1 MAGRRRGVFGRLPRA
16 APDLTNSIVALVRE
30 AQAQV
35 DQNMVSAWKGG
46 GKVDGKGV
54 DDDRLLKHLKS
65 RRDQISPDD
74 PAWDDWNNNF
84 IQYDFAI
91 NESKMALKNDQGKIS
106 DSEMA
111 AFYRKWAGRE
121 DVQKNSEF
129 YRSLLSRAAKWNAAA
144 KQRSAGNG
152 ARAAAEA
159 HGKWASGYYKDHVQ
173 GAETANG
180 YLLAIAQTYGAAPP
194 NANSLDDIDP
204 NSVAYGKFMDVIEDG
219 KADDPNV
226 QGLIDEMTRQVQKTN
241 PNFAWS
247 QSNLNDLLDRGDRG
261 LKRLVG
267 ESTSDTERNQ
277 WARRRETI
285 RYEKTRVRQ
294 AAANERIQ
302 IASDVYADDLDRCA
316 GNPYC
321 ARTAT
326 LKYREKLQGEVP
338 NIVAGTPGGVS
349 MPTQDPRTA
358 SALVNTI
365 EQLDSVLSGK
375 DIKAPSAAQL
385 GGGEG
390 KAPEGYTIFDAAAG
404 RDTPS
409 GRLAEIGNGINADMK
424 MLDAGG
430 WIMTTPKVENGAPVV
445 DGQGRPLYDYTVY
458 DASAPKPAGAIAVP
472 GATLMTDQTRTTTS
486 PDGRLPV
493 TVTPVSYVQPSGP
506 NVSYVGPDGR
516 TIDPQTAQAD
526 VKLFDGETEV
536 PPPWVEL
543 RGVKG
548 PDGTA
553 RTVYQTGD
561 GTAERPYLFH
571 DQPPVGQDMKPNAA
585 GQFTIPLTVAQDKDG
600 KDFYRAD
607 IAPYV
612 VGVGASRTTLNSGAF
627 VQGTYG
633 TSGAALTS
641 LAIRDLYAGGV
652 TGDRDE
658 RASVHK
664 QADAYLTQFQRGMES
679 LPETDPNRIAAQ
691 RDYGQLS
698 QTLDLYRRGA
708 VGKML
713 DDAYT
718 AANARDPRAQQY
730 ADELNRAGFTEQR
743 YGTEEVN
750 RRISLLTGI
759 ADADARLATR
769 ALRPVS
775 APAGGGLTGGFAP
788 GAARP
793 DQSVVARALLDQQR
807 RDVFNPSISVS
818 NIRVPGMNPL
828 MMPPN
833 LAGMPSGSPFDA
845 ADLARRRGISPL
857 PAPKPILTDTGQGPR
872 FIPPPSVKPPTQ
884 TTVTPGDKKKDDY
897 VPPPPPKPKPYE
909 PPPPASKT
917 TQHIL

>member
-1 MAGRRRGVFGRLPRA
+1 VFGRLPRA

-106 DSEMA
+106 DGEMA

-121 DVQKNSEF
+121 DVQKDSEF

-159 HGKWASGYYKDHVQ
+159 HANWANGYYKDHVQ

-194 NANSLDDIDP
+194 SANSLDDIDP

-219 KADDPNV
+219 KSDDPNV

-261 LKRLVG
+261 LKRLG
-267 ESTSDTERNQ
+267 SESTSDTERGQ
-277 WARRRETI
+277 WAKRRETL

-302 IASDVYADDLDRCA
+302 IASDTYANDLDACA

-321 ARTAT
+321 ARNVTQ
-326 LKYREKLQGEVP
+326 KYRDKLQGEVTSV
-338 NIVAGTPGGVS
+338 VAGAGIRAAE
-349 MPTQDPRTA
+349 QDTKAA

-365 EQLDSVLSGK
+365 EQLNDVLAGK
-375 DIKAPSAAQL
+375 DIKAPTAAQL
-385 GGGEG
+385 ASGEG
-390 KAPEGYTIFDAAAG
+390 KAAEGYTIFDAAAG

-409 GRLAEIGNGINADMK
+409 GRLAEIGNGINADRK

-430 WIMTTPKVENGAPVV
+430 WIMTSPKMQDGQPVV
-445 DGQGRPLYDYTVY
+445 DGQGRPLYDYVVY

-472 GATLMTDQTRTTTS
+472 GVTLMTDQTRAATGPEGPT
-486 PDGRLPV
+486 PV
-493 TVTPVSYVQPSGP
+493 TVTPVSFVQPATP
-506 NVSYVGPDGR
+506 NVIYQGPDGR
-516 TIDPQTAQAD
+516 TIDPRTAQAD
-526 VKLFDGETEV
+526 IKLFDGETEA

-561 GTAERPYLFH
+561 GTAEHPYLFH
-571 DQPPVGQDMKPNAA
+571 DQPPVTQGMTANAA
-585 GQFTIPLTVAQDKDG
+585 GQFTIPTTVATDKDG
-600 KDFYRAD
+600 KPFLKAD

-612 VGVGASRTTLNSGAF
+612 VGVTASRTTLNSGAF

-718 AANARDPRAQQY
+718 AANARDPRQQQY
-730 ADELNRAGFTEQR
+730 LDELGRAGVTEQR

-759 ADADARLATR
+759 ADADARL
-769 ALRPVS
+769 
-775 APAGGGLTGGFAP
+775 
-788 GAARP
+788 
-793 DQSVVARALLDQQR
+793 VARRGSGVPTPMGGVRGLGLYGQNAALSGIAKEQEALAGQR
-807 RDVFNPSISVS
+807 KDVFNPAISVS
-818 NIRVPGMNPL
+818 GIKVPGMPTL
-828 MMPPN
+828 MQQGAPATGFMGLPGKVYTQQPFPP
-833 LAGMPSGSPFDA
+833 ATP
-845 ADLARRRGISPL
+845 RV
-857 PAPKPILTDTGQGPR
+857 LTQGPNGPSYKPPAGG
-872 FIPPPSVKPPTQ
+872 FVPPPAIKPPTQ
-884 TTVTPGDKKKDDY
+884 TSTTPDDKKKDDY
-897 VPPPPPKPKPYE
+897 VPPPPPKTKPYE